1 MNTISLVGAIKATG
15 ASGFEGWASTT
26 QLDRQGDIVLPEA
39 FAASLP
45 AFRANGPIF
54 WNHAEAHDPL
64 AMPIGKTTDAEIRE
78 GGLYIKARW
87 ASHAEAQT
95 VRQLVMDGIVGT
107 LSIGYNEVHSV
118 LRDGVN
124 FVDELELMEVSVV
137 PIPANTGAII
147 TAAKTLEKFVP
158 AGPIQVTVDGKNLME
173 FIDKR
178 LYVGASKAA
187 ADDDVSVGAQILSML
202 ADLKDEESDD
212 PEDAALLQTAIDAV
226 LAWLASESAEIGT
239 GADDTQDVMA
249 QEQENAPV
257 LASAKP
263 KRTLFYHFTE

>member
-15 ASGFEGWASTT
+15 TSGFEGWASTT

-147 TAAKTLEKFVP
+147 TAAKSTL
-158 AGPIQVTVDGKNLME
+158 
-173 FIDKR
+173 
-178 LYVGASKAA
+178 GALKAA
-187 ADDDVSVGAQILSML
+187 ADDDVSMGAMILSML

-212 PEDAALLQTAIDAV
+212 PEDAALLQTAIDAM
-226 LAWLASESAEIGT
+226 LAWLASESGEIGT
-239 GADDTQDVMA
+239 EADDTQDVMA

-257 LASAKP
+257 MASAKP